1 VVSVAVIVAAAALD
15 KEPSELV
22 NVDIGCVLSGKSAVS
37 GGGNPILRWHGFSRA
52 PPFPSR
58 SLGFG
63 LALSARTGL
72 RRESSVSWILVF
84 LFRPCDT
91 VGCTTVIAGAMGG
104 RRAFDGIGVADQCV
118 QAGAS
123 SPSGRLPLGPG
134 DHA

>member
-22 NVDIGCVLSGKSAVS
+22 DVDIGCVLGGKSAVS
-37 GGGNPILRWHGFSRA
+37 GGGNPILGWHGLSGA
-52 PPFPSR
+52 PPSPSR

-63 LALSARTGL
+63 LALFARTGL
-72 RRESSVSWILVF
+72 GRESSVSWIPVF

-91 VGCTTVIAGAMGG
+91 VGCTTVIAAMGG

-118 QAGAS
+118 
-123 SPSGRLPLGPG
+123 
-134 DHA
+134 